1 MKTQHQSILLI
12 FILFLLSLTNFS
24 LTAQTG
30 KTGEN
35 NLIVEQKSKYSF
47 IETVER
53 LTTEAKESSWN
64 IPVIHDLQKSLLKSG
79 KEINPVTVI
88 EICKPEFSGKLLE
101 LNYERIISVFMPCTI
116 SVYEKNDGKTYVALI
131 NGEALAGSQPKNIAK
146 VMKAASDEIFKIV
159 GIVTE

>member
-101 LNYERIISVFMPCTI
+101 LNYERIISVFMPCRI

-131 NGEALAGSQPKNIAK
+131 NGEALAGSQPKNIAE